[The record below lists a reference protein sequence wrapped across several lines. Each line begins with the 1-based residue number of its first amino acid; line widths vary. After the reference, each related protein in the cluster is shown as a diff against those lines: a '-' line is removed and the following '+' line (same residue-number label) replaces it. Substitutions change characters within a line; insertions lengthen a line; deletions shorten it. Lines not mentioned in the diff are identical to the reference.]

1 MRMLKYLCLILIFSP
16 MLANADDAAN
26 QLAQLLGNLKSV
38 QANFVQ
44 SVNDGK
50 GRVLQK
56 SSGVMSLQRPG
67 KFRWDV
73 RSPSKQLL
81 VADGQ
86 QVWFYDVGLAQ
97 VSVQKQTNNN
107 QGSPAMLL
115 SGSTQQLTQDFY
127 INKIANAAGSDQAF
141 KLVPQQKNG
150 LFQAVRLY
158 FQNKQLRM
166 MQLADNL
173 GQSTV
178 IQFSGVKMNPALSAN
193 LFRFTAPRGVDVVR
207 Q

>member
-1 MRMLKYLCLILIFSP
+1 MRMLKCLFLLFIFLPLIV
-16 MLANADDAAN
+16 NADDASN
-26 QLAQLLGNLKSV
+26 QLGQILGNIKSL
-38 QANFVQ
+38 QTNFVQ

-81 VADGQ
+81 IADGQ
-86 QVWFYDVGLAQ
+86 QVWFYDVGLSQ

-115 SGSTQQLTQDFY
+115 SGSTQQLTQDFN
-127 INKIANAAGSDQAF
+127 ISKIANVTGSDQAF
-141 KLVPQQKNG
+141 KLVPRQKNG
-150 LFQAVRLY
+150 LFQSVRLY
-158 FQNKQLRM
+158 FQNKNLRM

-173 GQSTV
+173 GQATV
-178 IQFSGVKMNPALSAN
+178 IQFSAVKTNPALSAS
-193 LFRFTAPRGVDVVR
+193 LFRFTPPRGVDVVR